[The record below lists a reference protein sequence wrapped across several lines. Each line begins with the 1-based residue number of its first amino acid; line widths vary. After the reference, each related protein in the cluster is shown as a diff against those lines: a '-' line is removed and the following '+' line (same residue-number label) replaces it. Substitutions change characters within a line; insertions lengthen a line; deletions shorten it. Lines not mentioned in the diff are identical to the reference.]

1 MVNGWQIRLSI
12 LCKQVHIGI
21 FAVPDHLFDDGA
33 QQAAFFLQRGRIHRA
48 GEGFDHFLMEG
59 ELLMEHPALLGE
71 GFQLGKAQLLGLA
84 LLMER
89 VDLLHD
95 VLRRGVAGNGQGL
108 HQPLD
113 ALFRLGM
120 LFPEQRQLC
129 VVALLAAADNLFG
142 LRQELGK
149 GLLVGGELADL
160 FNDLGVQRVAVAVFH
175 GTDAAVAALL
185 GGAHI
190 SIN

>member
-1 MVNGWQIRLSI
+1 
-12 LCKQVHIGI
+12 
-21 FAVPDHLFDDGA
+21 
-33 QQAAFFLQRGRIHRA
+33 
-48 GEGFDHFLMEG
+48 MEG
-59 ELLMEHPALLGE
+59 ELLMQHPALFGE
-71 GFQLGKAQLLGLA
+71 GFQLGEAQLLCLA

-108 HQPLD
+108 YQTLD
-113 ALFRLGM
+113 TIFRFGVLF
-120 LFPEQRQLC
+120 FQQCQLR

-175 GTDAAVAALL
+175 GADAAVAALL